1 VGDKPR
7 QRLGHHGP
15 RSRIKRCELVS
26 KRIDSGFRRNT
37 LRFDP
42 LEVRLRL
49 REFSDERVPRRG
61 GRVVRRLFFA
71 GRFHLKVS
79 EIQLRIASQARV
91 TRGAREHLGLAVMSG
106 EWIQHLH
113 VRFSEIV
120 CVSGDDDKIVNER
133 RRCDQTVLYRHRFTG
148 LAQFSQKLCPSK
160 ARERIP

>member
-1 VGDKPR
+1 MSVVSTTHRPFVACGVEVRTAAEELTEQFHLVG
-7 QRLGHHGP
+7 
-15 RSRIKRCELVS
+15 RSETVFCRALSLE
-26 KRIDSGFRRNT
+26 GFRN
-37 LRFDP
+37 P
-42 LEVRLRL
+42 A
-49 REFSDERVPRRG
+49 SDRV
-61 GRVVRRLFFA
+61 A
-71 GRFHLKVS
+71 G
-79 EIQLRIASQARV
+79 ASHPAS
-91 TRGAREHLGLAVMSG
+91 REHLGLAVMSG

>member
-1 VGDKPR
+1 MAASR
-7 QRLGHHGP
+7 ALLIRLAVLL
-15 RSRIKRCELVS
+15 LV
-26 KRIDSGFRRNT
+26 
-37 LRFDP
+37 P
-42 LEVRLRL
+42 
-49 REFSDERVPRRG
+49 
-61 GRVVRRLFFA
+61 RLFFA
-71 GRFHLKVS
+71 GRFY
-79 EIQLRIASQARV
+79 EMQLWIAWQARA
-91 TRGAREHLGLAVMSG
+91 TRMTVMSR